1 MSPDF
6 LYLRDDIKPFHM
18 IKKLLS
24 FFIGL
29 SAFAGISQTTVVD
42 SIISG
47 GIYRS
52 YRLYVP
58 ALYNASSARPLIINM
73 HGYTSNASAQQ
84 LYSNFGP
91 IADTANFLMVF
102 PQGTMYMGQP
112 FWNAGISPTL
122 VDDKGFIDHL
132 IDSLKLTYNIDMNS
146 VYATGM
152 SNGGYM
158 SQTLACELSNRI
170 AAIASVTGAMFPSQ
184 AGANCHATRPVP
196 MMQIHG
202 TADGTVP
209 YNGSSTSMP
218 IDSVVRHWVL
228 RNGCNPVPT
237 FSNVPNTN
245 TTDGCTAEHYVYSNG
260 NSGSS
265 VELYKIIGGA
275 HTWPGAPF
283 TIGVTNQDFKA
294 SVEIWR
300 FFRKYK
306 LNTLTSI
313 RASEKENLNLNV
325 YPNPANDVLNVSFD
339 AGDKTAT
346 IIISDVLGHVVIK
359 ENYSAGKIN
368 TSGLATGMYVLCV
381 VSEGE
386 LIGKLKF
393 MKE

>member
-1 MSPDF
+1 
-6 LYLRDDIKPFHM
+6 M
-18 IKKLLS
+18 IKKLL
-24 FFIGL
+24 FVL
-29 SAFAGISQTTVVD
+29 SVFGALAGFSQTTVID
-42 SIISG
+42 SIVSG

-58 ALYNASSARPLIINM
+58 AMYNASNARPLIINM

-102 PQGTMYMGQP
+102 PQGTTYMGQP
-112 FWNAGISPTL
+112 FWNAGISSSL

-132 IDSLKLTYNIDMNS
+132 IDSLKLAYNIDMNA

-170 AAIASVTGAMFPSQ
+170 TAIASVTGAMFPSQ
-184 AGANCHATRPVP
+184 AGTNCHATRPVP

-209 YNGSSTSMP
+209 YNGSSSSLP
-218 IDSVVRHWVL
+218 IDSVVRHWVV

-260 NSGSS
+260 ASGSS

-283 TIGVTNQDFKA
+283 TVGITNQDFRA

-300 FFRKYK
+300 FFRKYR
-306 LNTLTSI
+306 LNTLTSLQK
-313 RASEKENLNLNV
+313 SEKQVPFNIF
-325 YPNPANDVLNVSFD
+325 PNPATDVLNLSFD
-339 AGDKTAT
+339 SHGKVALIT
-346 IIISDVLGHVVIK
+346 ISDLLGHVVIS
-359 ENYSAGKIN
+359 EAFSNGQMN
-368 TSGLATGMYVLCV
+368 TSALAPGMYVISV
-381 VSEGE
+381 TSEGSE
-386 LIGKLKF
+386 IGRLKF

>member
-1 MSPDF
+1 
-6 LYLRDDIKPFHM
+6 M
-18 IKKLLS
+18 IKQLLS
-24 FFIGL
+24 LTLLACTFSSF
-29 SAFAGISQTTVVD
+29 SQTTVVD
-42 SIISG
+42 SIFAG

-58 ALYNASSARPLIINM
+58 AIYNASSARPLIINM
-73 HGYTSNASAQQ
+73 HGYTSNAAAQQ
-84 LYSNFGP
+84 LYSNFSP

-122 VDDKGFIDHL
+122 VDDKGFLDHL
-132 IDSLKLTYNIDMNS
+132 IDSLKLSYNIDMNA

-170 AAIASVTGAMFPSQ
+170 TAIASVTGAMFTTQ
-184 AGANCHATRPVP
+184 AGANCHANRPVP

-209 YNGSSTSMP
+209 YTGSATSLP
-218 IDSVVRHWVL
+218 IDSVVSYWV
-228 RNGCNPVPT
+228 RKNGCNPTPA

-245 TTDGCTAEHYVYSNG
+245 TSDGCTAEHYVYSNG

-265 VELYKIIGGA
+265 VELYKIIGGG

-283 TIGVTNQDFKA
+283 TVGVTNQDFNA

-300 FFRKYK
+300 FFRKYR
-306 LNTLTSI
+306 LNTLTSV
-313 RASEKENLNLNV
+313 RNMEQQQANLNV
-325 YPNPANDVLNVSFD
+325 YPNPANDVLHVSFENN
-339 AGDKTAT
+339 GKPST
-346 IIISDVLGHVVIK
+346 IVISDLPGHVLIR
-359 ENYSAGKIN
+359 EASSGGQIN
-368 TSGLATGMYVLCV
+368 TSTLAPGMYLLSVL
-381 VSEGE
+381 SEGKE
-386 LIGKLKF
+386 IGKLKF
-393 MKE
+393 IKE

>member
-1 MSPDF
+1 
-6 LYLRDDIKPFHM
+6 M

-24 FFIGL
+24 IL
-29 SAFAGISQTTVVD
+29 SLLASVAATAQTTLTD
-42 SIISG
+42 SIVSG

-58 ALYNASSARPLIINM
+58 AAYNGSSARPLIVNM
-73 HGYTSNASAQQ
+73 HGYTSNAQAQQ
-84 LYSNFGP
+84 LYSNFMP
-91 IADTANFLMVF
+91 IADTANFLMVY
-102 PQGTMYMGQP
+102 PQGTTYMGQP

-132 IDSLKLTYNIDMNS
+132 IDSLKLSYNIDLNA

-170 AAIASVTGAMFPSQ
+170 TAIASVTGSMFTSQ
-184 AGANCHATRPVP
+184 YGSNCHATRPVP

-209 YNGSSTSMP
+209 YNGSSTSLP
-218 IDSVVRHWVL
+218 IDSVVKFWVT
-228 RNGCNPVPT
+228 RNGCNPSPV

-245 TTDGCTAEHYVYSNG
+245 TGDGCTAEHYVYSTG
-260 NSGSS
+260 SSGSS
-265 VELYKIIGGA
+265 VELYKIIGGG

-283 TIGVTNQDFKA
+283 TIGVTNQDFNA

-300 FFRKYK
+300 FFRKYR
-306 LNTLTSI
+306 LNALTSLPESSVSP
-313 RASEKENLNLNV
+313 AQLKAW
-325 YPNPANDVLNVSFD
+325 PNPAVDFLHMSATNADVSARLLVRDVFGKLVIDVPAVDATLNVSQL
-339 AGDKTAT
+339 ASGIYLLSVLEGDRETAR
-346 IIISDVLGHVVIK
+346 
-359 ENYSAGKIN
+359 
-368 TSGLATGMYVLCV
+368 
-381 VSEGE
+381 
-386 LIGKLKF
+386 LKF